1 MSDGSMSLFAMHE
14 IEIAFAR
21 WEKVRPPEL
30 AGDPIWSLP
39 ADRLSRFLAI
49 TFRRDF
55 ERVRRYSYSDADQL
69 RRALNSI
76 GRNISEGYGR
86 LHGRER
92 ARFYEMALG
101 SAREARESYAQFAD
115 VLPPGIAVGKALLL
129 SRVVRIL
136 TVAIPEEREGSSE
149 KRLRDAM
156 DRRAESKT
164 RENETKRQEKE

>member
-1 MSDGSMSLFAMHE
+1 MHE
-14 IEIAFAR
+14 IEIAYAR
-21 WEKVRPPEL
+21 WERVRPPEL

-39 ADRLSRFLAI
+39 AYRLSRFLAI
-49 TFRRDF
+49 TFRQDF
-55 ERVRRYSYSDADQL
+55 ERVRRYSYSEADQL

-86 LHGRER
+86 VHGRER

-101 SAREARESYAQFAD
+101 SAREARESYAQLAA
-115 VLPPGIAVGKALLL
+115 VLPHGVAVGKSLLL
-129 SRVVRIL
+129 SRIVRFL

-156 DRRAESKT
+156 ERRAESKKRSN
-164 RENETKRQEKE
+164 RERESPERDA

>member
-1 MSDGSMSLFAMHE
+1 MHE
-14 IEIAFAR
+14 IERAFAR
-21 WEKVRPPEL
+21 WEKDRPPEV

-39 ADRLSRFLAI
+39 AYRLSRFLAI

-55 ERVRRYSYSDADQL
+55 ECVRRHSYNDADQL
-69 RRALNSI
+69 RRAVNSI

-86 LHGRER
+86 LHGTER

-101 SAREARESYAQFAD
+101 SAREARESYAQFGD
-115 VLPPGIAVGKALLL
+115 VLPRGVAVGKALLL
-129 SRVVRIL
+129 SRIVRIL

-156 DRRAESKT
+156 ERRAQSK
-164 RENETKRQEKE
+164 REKKNRTVDDNS